1 MGRLPEEVKIA
12 LAIDLETA
20 CAFQTIRNNEVWLL
34 SESEESFLSNSLIMD
49 FMIVVLAVKP

>member
-1 MGRLPEEVKIA
+1 VKIA

-49 FMIVVLAVKP
+49 FMIIVLAVKP